1 MAGTLSDK
9 LIPKL
14 LACFPDRDLRLH
26 QGNQPVASFPEAHPE
41 VGDLQIYDDEDELTI
56 SVGSLTHGHFSPNNY
71 QEPLEKR
78 EEDVINRVM
87 EFLDAVFK
95 DQVEFWRWQN
105 GRVESARGRPR
116 TAVLGSALVCMV
128 RPGDYCFARCAMT

>member
-26 QGNQPVASFPEAHPE
+26 QGNQPVASFPAAHPE
-41 VGDLQIYDDEDELTI
+41 VGDLLIYDDEDELTI

-78 EEDVINRVM
+78 EEEVINRAM

-95 DQVEFWRWQN
+95 DQVEFW
-105 GRVESARGRPR
+105 SAGKMGGWNPRGEDPVQRSSEARSYVWSGPLT
-116 TAVLGSALVCMV
+116 TASRGLQ
-128 RPGDYCFARCAMT
+128 